1 MFWVL
6 TPITSILYI
15 NLPRVVWVGIT
26 IVDEV
31 SIEETSDVLPENSRL
46 LLDGWGNPLFD
57 TEIENIIIH

>member
-57 TEIENIIIH
+57 SGTENIIIH